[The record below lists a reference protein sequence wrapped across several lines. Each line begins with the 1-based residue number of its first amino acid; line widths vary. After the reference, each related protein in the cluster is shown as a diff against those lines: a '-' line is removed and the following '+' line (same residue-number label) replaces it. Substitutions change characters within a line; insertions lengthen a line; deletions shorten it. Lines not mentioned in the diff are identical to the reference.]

1 MSDDELLEAI
11 ECANAGKAPS
21 PFGSLEFIIPCSPVS
36 IQAKKQG
43 KDEYIERVKAAFA
56 GKDYLLIGDI
66 TLELRWWI
74 SAKSRY
80 ETDASADIDNVL
92 KPTIDALTGPK
103 GLFIDDCQVRSL
115 HIAWSHSMSG
125 NEYIEVRIDFI
136 PDAWASRDDIVFID
150 IGQGLCVLAPKSL
163 PIGAKTL
170 WIDLLTKMTFF
181 KDKLLS
187 LGAAYPSVAGLQGAP
202 RPFHKTRVKGFKV
215 VSIDQYGQL

>member
-11 ECANAGKAPS
+11 ESTNDGKAPP
-21 PFGSLEFIIPCSPVS
+21 PFGSLEFKIPYSPVS

-43 KDEYIERVKAAFA
+43 KDEYIERVKTAFA

-66 TLELRWWI
+66 SIELRWWI

-92 KPTIDALTGPK
+92 NIDALTGPN

-115 HIAWSHSMSG
+115 HVAWSHSMSG

-136 PDAWASRDDIVFID
+136 PDEWSSRDDVVFID
-150 IGQGLCVLAPKSL
+150 IGQGLCILAPKSL
-163 PIGAKTL
+163 SIEAKTL
-170 WIDLLTKMTFF
+170 WSDLLTKMTLF
-181 KDKLLS
+181 KEKFLS
-187 LGAAYPSVAGLQGAP
+187 LGGAYPSVAGLQGAP
-202 RPFHKTRVKGFKV
+202 RPFHKTRVRGFRV

>member
-1 MSDDELLEAI
+1 MSDDELLKAI
-11 ECANAGKAPS
+11 EFANEGKAPP
-21 PFGSLEFIIPCSPVS
+21 PFGSLEFTIPYSPVS

-43 KDEYIERVKAAFA
+43 KDEYIERVRTAFA

-66 TLELRWWI
+66 SIELRWWI

-92 KPTIDALTGPK
+92 KPTIDALTGPS

-136 PDAWASRDDIVFID
+136 PDEWASRDDIVFID
-150 IGQGLCVLAPKSL
+150 VGQGLCVLAPKSL
-163 PIGAKTL
+163 STEAKTV
-170 WIDLLTKMTFF
+170 WTDLLTKMTLF
-181 KDKLLS
+181 KEKFLS
-187 LGAAYPSVAGLQGAP
+187 LGVAYPSVAGFQGAP

-215 VSIDQYGQL
+215 VSIDLYGQL